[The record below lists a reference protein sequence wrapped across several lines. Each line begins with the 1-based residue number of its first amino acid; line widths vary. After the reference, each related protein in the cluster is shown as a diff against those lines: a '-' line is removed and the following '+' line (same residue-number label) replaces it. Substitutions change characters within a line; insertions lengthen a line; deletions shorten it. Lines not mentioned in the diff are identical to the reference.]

1 MVFSTPLFLF
11 YFLPLFLILYYLSNH
26 KIQNVVLLI
35 FSILFYT
42 WGAPKLILIVICSL
56 VIDFYLIKK
65 MSQLQGKKRGYFLI
79 LSIILNTGFL
89 LYFKYANFFV
99 ENVNQVLDLM
109 HISPIEWTK
118 VLLPI
123 GISFFTFQ
131 KMSYAIDVYRKNGN
145 PLKSFFNYA
154 LYILMFPQ
162 LIAGPIVRFKEIE
175 KQLYDRSS
183 NNSFDN
189 RLIGFIRFAIGLS
202 KKVLIAN
209 VLAEH
214 ADAIFAISP
223 DYYSTTTAWIGL
235 LAYTFQIYFD
245 FSGYSDMA
253 LGLGKMIGYE
263 FPENFNFPYISQSI
277 SEFWRRWHIT
287 LGNWMKDYVY
297 IPLGGNRVK
306 ISRIYLN
313 LFIVFTISGLWHGA
327 AWTFMAWGVYHGIF
341 LIVDRL
347 FLLKVYQKMGK
358 IPSVFITF
366 FLVIMGWV
374 LFRSES
380 ISYAFHFYK
389 KLFIFDFRFDEFYF
403 DSKFIVM
410 LTLAAFFSFM
420 GIVPKMEGLQYKLY
434 NKNLPLKPLMVS
446 VFLAISLYIL
456 CGGSLMAGGFNP
468 FIYFR
473 F

>member
-11 YFLPLFLILYYLSNH
+11 YFLPIFLILYYVSNH
-26 KIQNVVLLI
+26 KMQNLVLLI
-35 FSILFYT
+35 FSVLFYT
-42 WGAPKLILIVICSL
+42 WGAPKFILIVLASL
-56 VIDFYLIKK
+56 LIDYYVIKK
-65 MSQLQGKKRGYFLI
+65 MSSSVGKPRRVLLI
-79 LSIILNTGFL
+79 ASIILNTGFL
-89 LYFKYANFFV
+89 LYFKYANFFL
-99 ENVNQVLDLM
+99 ENVNQVFDVLN
-109 HISPIEWTK
+109 IPKVEWTK

-131 KMSYAIDVYRKNGN
+131 KMSYTIDVFRKNGN
-145 PLKSFFNYA
+145 PLRSVFDYA

-175 KQLYDRSS
+175 KQLYDRKE
-183 NNSFDN
+183 NSGFDN
-189 RLIGFIRFAIGLS
+189 RLVGFIRFMIGLS

-209 VLAEH
+209 VLAEQV
-214 ADAIFAISP
+214 DAVFAVSP
-223 DYYSTTTAWIGL
+223 DFYSSTTAWIAL

-263 FPENFNFPYISQSI
+263 FPENFNFPYIAQSI

-287 LGNWMKDYVY
+287 LGNWMKDYIY

-313 LFIVFTISGLWHGA
+313 LIIVFTISGFWHGA
-327 AWTFMAWGVYHGIF
+327 AWTFIAWGAYHGLF
-341 LIVDRL
+341 LIADRL
-347 FLLKVYQKMGK
+347 FLLKIYKKMGK
-358 IPSVFITF
+358 APSVLLTF
-366 FLVIMGWV
+366 FFAIMGWV

-380 ISYAFHFYK
+380 LNYAMNFYQ
-389 KLFIFDFRFDEFYF
+389 KLFLFDFRIDEFYF
-403 DSKFIVM
+403 ESHFTTVLI
-410 LTLAAFFSFM
+410 LAAIFSFM
-420 GIVPKMEGLQYKLY
+420 GFFGKIENFQYKLY
-434 NKNLPLKPLMVS
+434 DKNLSLKPLLVS
-446 VFLAISLYIL
+446 VSFAIILFIL

>member
-11 YFLPLFLILYYLSNH
+11 YFLPIFLVLYYLSNH
-26 KIQNVVLLI
+26 KIQNIILLV

-42 WGAPKLILIVICSL
+42 WGAPKFIVIVLSSL
-56 VIDFYLIKK
+56 FVDYYIIKK
-65 MSQLQGKKRGYFLI
+65 MSTLENKSRKWYLI
-79 LSIILNTGFL
+79 ASIILNTGFL

-99 ENVNQVLDLM
+99 ENVNQVFEWFQLK
-109 HISPIEWTK
+109 PFAWTK

-131 KMSYAIDVYRKNGN
+131 KMSYTIDVYRKNGH
-145 PLKSFFNYA
+145 PLKSVFDYA

-162 LIAGPIVRFKEIE
+162 LIAGPIVRFKEVE
-175 KQLYDRSS
+175 KQLYDRSE
-183 NNSFDN
+183 NNGFDN
-189 RLIGFIRFAIGLS
+189 RLVGFIRFTIGLS

-209 VLAEH
+209 VLAEQ

-223 DYYSTTTAWIGL
+223 DYYSSVSAWVGL

-287 LGNWMKDYVY
+287 LGNWMKDYIY

-306 ISRIYLN
+306 VSRMYLN
-313 LFIVFTISGLWHGA
+313 LIIVFTVSGFWHGA
-327 AWTFMAWGVYHGIF
+327 AWTFVAWGAYHGLF
-341 LIVDRL
+341 LIADRL
-347 FLLKVYQKMGK
+347 FLLKVYKKMGK
-358 IPSVFITF
+358 IPSVILTF
-366 FLVIMGWV
+366 FFAIMGWV

-380 ISYAFHFYK
+380 LHYAGKFYR
-389 KLFIFDFRFDEFYF
+389 KLFAFDIRMDEFYF
-403 DSKFIVM
+403 EPKF
-410 LTLAAFFSFM
+410 LTILILAALFSFM
-420 GIVPKMEGLQYKLY
+420 GVFKKVENLQYRLY
-434 NKNLPLKPLMVS
+434 DKNLALKPMIIS
-446 VFLAISLYIL
+446 VLCGAVLYVL